1 MIGQLMQLRSWDMT
15 SKKVGLFHILY
26 NVLPNIEIYEFYNF
40 SKEFHILTF
49 GNRTIFR

>member
-26 NVLPNIEIYEFYNF
+26 NVLPNIEIYESF
-40 SKEFHILTF
+40 
-49 GNRTIFR
+49 TIFLKSFIF